1 MGFSQGRPRVPRC
14 LTRRLPIDPCCHVSS
29 SGCVQITKPP
39 TNLNSTYIS
48 AINCIVDQ
56 GTGNIERPWLAS
68 TVINSTTM
76 NSHSGEGETCFVL
89 FVVGSVTG
97 GPPAVLR
104 NLQRWISPALKQPG
118 RVVALWTKYRLAGR
132 ERQYHGGVLAE
143 GVVRQ
148 TTDMTDSTPMCIFGP
163 GNRSEL
169 MVFLLRT
176 SSCICNHHSSPQ
188 LSSSIGSSRPMA
200 SNTSLLHL
208 HCAQWREPHPN

>member
-1 MGFSQGRPRVPRC
+1 MLPC
-14 LTRRLPIDPCCHVSS
+14 LIR

-169 MVFLLRT
+169 MVFLHLPASATTTAHHSSHHRLAVLVQWHQIPA
-176 SSCICNHHSSPQ
+176 SCICIVLNGGNLIPID
-188 LSSSIGSSRPMA
+188 SID
-200 SNTSLLHL
+200 
-208 HCAQWREPHPN
+208 